1 MQRRKPNEPN
11 MKASTTLGILSLG
24 GHDPDPQR
32 LKRAR
37 AYFEGQDWR
46 VRVAPAP
53 EARFQRFAAT
63 DEARLAALADLVNDP
78 DVSLIM
84 ALRGGYGAS
93 RLLARIDY
101 ASVAH
106 AVQTRGL
113 RIVGHS
119 DFTAFHL
126 ALLARTGAVSHAGPM
141 AGYDFGS
148 EDGPSAFTLAHFVAM
163 LNGEAD
169 HVEFSVGAAFAAFGE
184 SGPDLDVSGTLWGG
198 NLAMVCSLIGTPWMP
213 QVEDGL
219 LFLEDVSEHP
229 YRIERMLLQLHH
241 AGILARQRAILLGD
255 FSGYQLS
262 EHDGG
267 YDLNAVVDYLRT
279 VSPVP
284 IITGLPFGHC
294 RDKLTLPVGGSASL
308 QVVSGI
314 ASLRW

>member
-1 MQRRKPNEPN
+1 
-11 MKASTTLGILSLG
+11 MKQGATLGILSLG

-32 LKRAR
+32 LARAQ
-37 AYFEGQDWR
+37 AYFEEQGWR

-53 EARFQRFAAT
+53 QARFQRFAAT
-63 DEARLAALADLVNDP
+63 DEGRLAALSDLVDDP

-93 RLLARIDY
+93 RLLDRIDY

-106 AVQTRGL
+106 AMQTRGL

-126 ALLARTGAVSHAGPM
+126 ALLASTGAISYAGPM

-163 LNGEAD
+163 LNGD
-169 HVEFSVGAAFAAFGE
+169 SDQVEFSAGAAINN
-184 SGPDLDVSGTLWGG
+184 SCPDLDVSGTLWGG

-213 QVEDGL
+213 HINDGL

-241 AGILARQRAILLGD
+241 AGFLARQRAILLGD

-267 YDLNAVVDYLRT
+267 FDLNAVVEYLRGL
-279 VSPVP
+279 SPVP

-294 RDKLTLPVGGSASL
+294 RDKLTLPVGGPASL
-308 QVVSGI
+308 QI
-314 ASLRW
+314 ASGTARMRW